1 MILKRLAQS
10 MTSHYRWV
18 IFFVCFVIFFAMV
31 GVAVA
36 PFSLYIVPVTEQFGF
51 SRGDFTVIFTIKT
64 VVGVMIQLSLWTIIK
79 RVGLRWVV
87 VIGSF
92 VVPVGFFFFAQA
104 TTLWMFYLG
113 GLFVGIGFSLMSI
126 TPITLLIDQWF
137 EKGEGLILGLISAGS
152 GFGGAFFTRIIGKQI
167 VEQGFQSAFLFST
180 IILAATAIPVFLFVR
195 PKPEAKAEIDQVQPE
210 TDGVDLPRSSEI
222 PPDLGETIKSSHLWL
237 ALLAVFLIGI
247 VIHPVILST
256 PAYLLDKGFDA
267 IFGATI
273 SGAVFLVLA
282 FAKIFLGFMHDR
294 LGIRASLL
302 ISMGSFV
309 ASTLFLVMASSPW
322 MVWAFA
328 LLSGTGAATLAVLI
342 PLYAREL
349 LGQQRFRHLLGVFVA
364 VVSAGVGVGT
374 PLINYVYDL
383 SGSYSWM
390 VAIYGAIGLIA
401 LLLAFLALDRKQ
413 ASQAVVTEIV

>member
-1 MILKRLAQS
+1 
-10 MTSHYRWV
+10 MTWIKYRWV
-18 IFFVCFVIFFAMV
+18 IFGVCFLIFFAMV

-51 SRGDFTVIFTIKT
+51 SRGDFTIIFTIKT
-64 VVGVMIQLSLWTIIK
+64 VVGVIIQLALWGIIK
-79 RVGLRWVV
+79 RVGLRGVM
-87 VIGSF
+87 VIGSL
-92 VVPVGFFFFAQA
+92 VVPMGFFFFAQA
-104 TTLWMFYLG
+104 TTLWMYYLG
-113 GLFVGIGFSLMSI
+113 GLFVGIGFSLLSI

-152 GFGGAFFTRIIGKQI
+152 GFGGALFTRVIGERI
-167 VEQGFQSAFLFST
+167 VAQGFQSAFLLST
-180 IILAATAIPVFLFVR
+180 IILTATAIPVFLFVR
-195 PKPEAKAEIDQVQPE
+195 SKPEEKAEKDQVQPE
-210 TDGVDLPRSSEI
+210 IDGFDPPTGSEI
-222 PPDLGETIKSSHLWL
+222 PSDIGETIKKGPLWL
-237 ALLAVFLIGI
+237 ALLAVFLIGM

-256 PAYLLDKGFDA
+256 PAYLIDKGYDA

-294 LGIRASLL
+294 LGIRTSFL

-328 LLSGTGAATLAVLI
+328 LFSGTGAATLAVLI
-342 PLYAREL
+342 PLYARDL
-349 LGQQRFRHLLGVFVA
+349 LGQHNYRHLLGVFVA

-383 SGSYSWM
+383 SGSYGWM
-390 VAIYGAIGLIA
+390 IAIYGAIGLIA
-401 LLLAFLALDRKQ
+401 LLLAFLTLDRKQ
-413 ASQAVVTEIV
+413 ASPAVVTEIV